1 MTDIAYIVVGFV
13 FGSVGYWLYS
23 TLLKKY
29 RQLKTEI
36 FFKEKQLESLNERI
50 SKKMNQIEDIK
61 EFWDWKLGVKR

>member
-13 FGSVGYWLYS
+13 FGAIGYWLYS